1 MIRTP
6 ELEATPLLTY
16 VPARATTVVV
26 PSRGDDAVPP
36 VRRRLSRFK
45 PSDVAEIVGSALASA
60 CLTWLLFA
68 WFLPLTG
75 VVGAILVWY
84 GAFLAIYS
92 IAVRIGHDGPV
103 VRDRIAAVAVHSI
116 ALILFGVLVLII
128 GFTLVRGWEALPH
141 PNFFTQDMSNA
152 GPLDPITVGG
162 ILHAVVGTLIMIGI
176 ALAIV
181 IPLGITCA
189 VFLTEIPGR
198 FSQFVGTITTA
209 MTALPSIVAGL
220 FIYATLILSLGF
232 QKSGFAAA
240 MAISVMMLPIIVRAA
255 DVVLRLVPGTLKEA
269 SYAAGATHWR
279 TVWHVVLP
287 TARSGLTTAVIL
299 GAARGIG
306 ETSPV
311 LLTAGFT
318 AALNVNPFQGPM
330 VSLPL
335 ETFQLVKSPQ
345 PTFIVRGF
353 GTAAVLLTLVL
364 VLFVIARMIGGR
376 GPGTV
381 SKRGAARQARQSR
394 RDLQRFERRVAIAA
408 TPLVP
413 GAVLEPQ
420 LVGVGSPAAVQVPP
434 PVPASPP
441 APAGLPAPVIATPSV
456 VTTAP
461 PARPAPT
468 GLPAPVASA
477 PSAAAT
483 SRPVKAPPTGAPV
496 PAPAPDGRSAA
507 GPIPGGAA

>member
-1 MIRTP
+1 MVGAPESDPVAPSPTAHPLITP
-6 ELEATPLLTY
+6 THPVVAAERP
-16 VPARATTVVV
+16 TTVVV
-26 PSRGDDAVPP
+26 PPRGDDAAPP
-36 VRRRLSRFK
+36 VARRLSRFK
-45 PSDVAEIVGSALASA
+45 PSDVAEIVGSAIAAL

-75 VVGAILVWY
+75 VVGAILLWY
-84 GAFLAIYS
+84 GTFLGIYS
-92 IAVRIGHDGPV
+92 LAVRIGHEGPV

-116 ALILFGVLVLII
+116 ALVLFGVLVLII
-128 GFTLVRGWEALPH
+128 AFTLIRGWEALPH

-240 MAISVMMLPIIVRAA
+240 MAISVMMLPIIVRAS

-318 AALNVNPFQGPM
+318 AALNVNPFSGPM

-345 PTFIVRGF
+345 PAFIVRGF

-364 VLFVIARMIGGR
+364 VLFVIARMLGGR
-376 GPGTV
+376 GPGAVT
-381 SKRGAARQARQSR
+381 KRGAARQARQSR
-394 RDLQRFERRVAIAA
+394 HDLARFERRVALAA
-408 TPLVP
+408 APRIP
-413 GAVLEPQ
+413 GAVLEPAMA
-420 LVGVGSPAAVQVPP
+420 GAGSAAPHGMPAPLA
-434 PVPASPP
+434 
-441 APAGLPAPVIATPSV
+441 APAGAVVVAPS
-456 VTTAP
+456 
-461 PARPAPT
+461 RPAPT
-468 GLPAPVASA
+468 GLPAPMSGPPA
-477 PSAAAT
+477 PEA
-483 SRPVKAPPTGAPV
+483 PAPPTGAPI
-496 PAPAPDGRSAA
+496 PAPAPSTG
-507 GPIPGGAA
+507 GPA

>member
-1 MIRTP
+1 MTGP
-6 ELEATPLLTY
+6 P
-16 VPARATTVVV
+16 TVVADNGVAVAIAPGSNGSV
-26 PSRGDDAVPP
+26 PLPHEIVAASQQVPTTSVIATRGDDAPEP
-36 VRRRLSRFK
+36 TQRRITRFK
-45 PSDVAEIVGSALASA
+45 PSDMAEVVGSALSA
-60 CLTWLLFA
+60 AGLTWLIFA

-75 VVGAILVWY
+75 VIGALLVWY
-84 GAFLAIYS
+84 VAFLAVYAV
-92 IAVRIGHDGPV
+92 AVRIGHEGPV
-103 VRDRIAAVAVHSI
+103 VKDRLAAVAIHSF
-116 ALILFGVLVLII
+116 ALMLFAVLVVII
-128 GFTLVRGWEALPH
+128 VFTLMRGWEALPH

-162 ILHAVVGTLIMIGI
+162 ILHAVVGTLIMISI

-181 IPLGITCA
+181 VPLGITCA
-189 VFLTEIPGR
+189 VFLTEVPGR

-220 FIYATLILSLGF
+220 FIYATLILTLGF
-232 QKSGFAAA
+232 EKSGFAAA

-269 SYAAGATHWR
+269 SYAVGSSHWR

-318 AALNVNPFQGPM
+318 AALNFNPFSGPM

-345 PTFIVRGF
+345 PNFIVRGF

-364 VLFVIARMIGGR
+364 ILFVIARLIGGR
-376 GPGTV
+376 GPGAL
-381 SKRGAARQARQSR
+381 SERGLKRRARKSAH
-394 RDLQRFERRVAIAA
+394 DLGRFERRVAEAA
-408 TPLVP
+408 APKIR
-413 GAVLEPQ
+413 GAQLASLGSPAPVLTISPP
-420 LVGVGSPAAVQVPP
+420 VGSPAPGV
-434 PVPASPP
+434 
-441 APAGLPAPVIATPSV
+441 APHNHGPLDPI
-456 VTTAP
+456 
-461 PARPAPT
+461 T
-468 GLPAPVASA
+468 GG
-477 PSAAAT
+477 T
-483 SRPVKAPPTGAPV
+483 S
-496 PAPAPDGRSAA
+496 
-507 GPIPGGAA
+507 